1 MNAIQTTLKSLQIG
15 AFATLLFASSCKKD
29 KINSDP
35 TITSFTPESGAV
47 GTAVTITG
55 TNFSTT
61 ATDNTVQ
68 FNGTAA
74 TVTAATVTSIT
85 TSVPTA
91 ATTGKI
97 TVAVLGKTVTSAT
110 DFTVGTTGTFDAFS
124 YTNKSVEFGK
134 KDSSIAPTTTRTTT
148 SALTYTITDIK
159 FNDLSLATSSYAIIP
174 GTGTNAGTSTV
185 ALNANVT
192 TGTGA
197 TALIYPAYKT
207 NIFKLKADGSVVIS
221 SWCAQGVYKL
231 YITASDGTN
240 TKAAILTATITV
252 PAGTITAVTYAGGNY
267 DATTKTITITN
278 GSKAWVDYATATATK
293 TGTFTP
299 YYWIDKV
306 TKDGAELYADVED
319 KRNAL
324 GTAHKIW
331 LNGTNGAIGLDGS
344 ATIGKYVLSVR
355 AGDGGNSI
363 AVGDITVDLQS
374 FSSDPTAI
382 SYATNTGS
390 TTAGTAY
397 TSGAATITGAA
408 SATFWVKG
416 LTKDGTA
423 LGTSWDATHV
433 WFGGDGVIHWET
445 GGTDN
450 AGAGVYVLTIS
461 ANAAGTVTTTYT
473 ITVTGTAAA
482 VATAIS
488 YAPNSG
494 STVAGTAYTSGAAT
508 ITGASSATFWVKDL
522 TKDGA
527 AIAFAWP
534 ATNIWFGSDGVI
546 HFEVGP
552 TDPTNAGAG
561 TYVLTIS
568 ANAAGTVTTTYTIT
582 VTGAVPPAP
591 TIAYSPNSY
600 TYGLENWA
608 TESVAPTVTNPPT
621 GTAGTDY
628 YIYIKSIKKDSETAV
643 TGGPSDF
650 YDTYKISAGNAAG
663 ADYGKLYWKY
673 ETPAGVYTITVEM
686 TGGVTTTY
694 TLTRQ

>member
-1 MNAIQTTLKSLQIG
+1 MNVIQTTLKSLQIG

-47 GTAVTITG
+47 GTEVTITG

-74 TVTAATVTSIT
+74 TVTAATATSIT

-97 TVAVLGKTVTSAT
+97 TVAVSGKTATSAT
-110 DFTVGTTGTFDAFS
+110 DFTVGTTGTTGTFDAFS
-124 YTNKSVEFGK
+124 YTNKSVVLGK
-134 KDSSIAPTTTRTTT
+134 KDSSIAPTATRTTT

-159 FNDLSLATSSYAIIP
+159 FNDVSLATSSYAIIP

-192 TGTGA
+192 TGT
-197 TALIYPAYKT
+197 LVYPAYKT

-231 YITASDGTN
+231 YVTASDGTN
-240 TKAAILTATITV
+240 TKAAILTATITA
-252 PAGTITAVTYAGGNY
+252 PAGTITAVTYAAGTSGGNY
-267 DATTKTITITN
+267 ATSTKTITVTN
-278 GSKAWVDYATATATK
+278 GSNAWVTYATATATK

-306 TKDGAELYADVED
+306 TKDGTELYADVED

-324 GTAHKIW
+324 GVAHKIW
-331 LNGTNGAIGLDGS
+331 LDGTSGAIGLDGS

-374 FSSDPTAI
+374 FAPYPTSVSYSSSSVSVP
-382 SYATNTGS
+382 SNEKHLS
-390 TTAGTAY
+390 V
-397 TSGAATITGAA
+397 AATIP
-408 SATFWVKG
+408 S
-416 LTKDGTA
+416 
-423 LGTSWDATHV
+423 GTSGIYKLKSITKEGVVVAITDLWAQFGL
-433 WFGGDGVIHWET
+433 WFDGDGKIYW
-445 GGTDN
+445 GGN
-450 AGAGVYVLTIS
+450 
-461 ANAAGTVTTTYT
+461 
-473 ITVTGTAAA
+473 
-482 VATAIS
+482 
-488 YAPNSG
+488 G
-494 STVAGTAYTSGAAT
+494 SV
-508 ITGASSATFWVKDL
+508 
-522 TKDGA
+522 
-527 AIAFAWP
+527 
-534 ATNIWFGSDGVI
+534 
-546 HFEVGP
+546 P
-552 TDPTNAGAG
+552 TG

-582 VTGAVPPAP
+582 VGTASS
-591 TIAYSPNSY
+591 IAYSPNNY
-600 TYGLENWA
+600 TYGVSSNWA
-608 TESVAPTVTNPPT
+608 TESVAPTVVGKT
-621 GTAGTDY
+621 GTAGTNY

-650 YDTYKISAGNAAG
+650 SDTYKISAGNAAG

-694 TLTRQ
+694 TLTKP

>member
-1 MNAIQTTLKSLQIG
+1 MNVIQTTLKSLQIG

-29 KINSDP
+29 KINPDP

-74 TVTAATVTSIT
+74 TVTAATATSIT

-97 TVAVLGKTVTSAT
+97 TVAVSGKTATSAT
-110 DFTVGTTGTFDAFS
+110 DFTVGTTGTTGTFDAFS
-124 YTNKSVEFGK
+124 YTNKSVVFGK
-134 KDSSIAPTTTRTTT
+134 KDSSIAPTATRTTT

-159 FNDLSLATSSYAIIP
+159 FNDVSLATSSYAIIP
-174 GTGTNAGTSTV
+174 GTGTSTV

-192 TGTGA
+192 TGT
-197 TALIYPAYKT
+197 LVYPAYKT

-231 YITASDGTN
+231 YVTASDGTN
-240 TKAAILTATITV
+240 TKAAILTATITA
-252 PAGTITAVTYAGGNY
+252 PAGTITAVAYAGANY
-267 DATTKTITITN
+267 TAATKTITITN
-278 GSKAWVDYATATATK
+278 GSKAWVTYATATATK

-306 TKDGAELYADVED
+306 TKDGTELYADVED

-331 LNGTNGAIGLDGS
+331 LDGTSGAIGLDGS

-374 FSSDPTAI
+374 FSSEPTAI
-382 SYATNTGS
+382 SYPTNTGS

-408 SATFWVKG
+408 SATFWVKSI
-416 LTKDGTA
+416 TKDGTPITW
-423 LGTSWDATHV
+423 TSDGERWTKIKTYVGDNGFINWDA
-433 WFGGDGVIHWET
+433 
-445 GGTDN
+445 GTD
-450 AGAGVYVLTIS
+450 
-461 ANAAGTVTTTYT
+461 
-473 ITVTGTAAA
+473 
-482 VATAIS
+482 
-488 YAPNSG
+488 
-494 STVAGTAYTSGAAT
+494 
-508 ITGASSATFWVKDL
+508 
-522 TKDGA
+522 
-527 AIAFAWP
+527 
-534 ATNIWFGSDGVI
+534 
-546 HFEVGP
+546 
-552 TDPTNAGAG
+552 NAGAG

-582 VTGAVPPAP
+582 VGTASS
-591 TIAYSPNSY
+591 IAYSPNNY
-600 TYGLENWA
+600 TYGVSSNWA
-608 TESVAPTVTNPPT
+608 TESVAPTVVGKT
-621 GTAGTDY
+621 GTAGTNY

-650 YDTYKISAGNAAG
+650 YDTYKISAGNVAG

-694 TLTRQ
+694 TLTKP